1 MGGIARQ
8 NHFSEE
14 IRDAINQ
21 SGKTHY
27 KICQEI
33 GLVQSAMSKFMTG
46 RAGLSLAVIDRIADL
61 LDLHVV
67 SGKPAGS
74 KPRTKGP
81 SGTGK

>member
-1 MGGIARQ
+1 MPRK

-14 IRDAINQ
+14 IRDAING
-21 SGKTHY
+21 SGRTHY

-67 SGKPAGS
+67 AGKPDSPAS
-74 KPRTKGP
+74 HPKPSPKKRA
-81 SGTGK
+81 

>member
-1 MGGIARQ
+1 MGRK

-14 IRDAINQ
+14 IRDAING

-46 RAGLSLAVIDRIADL
+46 RAGLSLAVIDRIADV

-67 SGKPAGS
+67 AGKPDNPTSKGKPAA
-74 KPRTKGP
+74 
-81 SGTGK
+81 GKRA

>member
-1 MGGIARQ
+1 MGRK

-14 IRDAINQ
+14 IRDAINA

-46 RAGLSLAVIDRIADL
+46 RAGLSLSVIDRLADL

-67 SGKPAGS
+67 AGNPAAEKPPEKKAA
-74 KPRTKGP
+74 KK
-81 SGTGK
+81 K

>member
-1 MGGIARQ
+1 MPRK

-14 IRDAINQ
+14 IRDAINA

-46 RAGLSLAVIDRIADL
+46 RAGLSLAVIDRIAEV

-67 SGKPAGS
+67 AHKPDRQAPQ
-74 KPRTKGP
+74 PRAVPK
-81 SGTGK
+81 KKA